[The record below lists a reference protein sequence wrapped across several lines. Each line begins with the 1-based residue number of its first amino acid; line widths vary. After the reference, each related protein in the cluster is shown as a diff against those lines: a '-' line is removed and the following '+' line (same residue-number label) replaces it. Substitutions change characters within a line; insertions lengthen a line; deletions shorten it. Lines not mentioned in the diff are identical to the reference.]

1 MSAKPGVGATE
12 SGTPEAARER
22 AVFRVF
28 IRGPIEKVWHEI
40 TKTDAAQGCFFN
52 AWLNTPGL
60 RVGAPVAMRT
70 KSGRFTLVVGEV
82 LEYDPPHRYAHT
94 FRFTTNDDP
103 PCRVIYDLK
112 AVAGGTEFTLTV
124 EDMPANTKTA
134 RDMTRGGKAI
144 VETLRAIVENGRPA
158 FGTRVMYALMGAMEG
173 MLPGRARS
181 ENWPMP

>member
-1 MSAKPGVGATE
+1 MSAKPNVADRQSAG
-12 SGTPEAARER
+12 PEGQREK
-22 AVFRVF
+22 AVFKIF

-82 LEYDPPHRYAHT
+82 LEYDPPRRYAHT
-94 FRFTTNDDP
+94 FRFTTYDDP
-103 PCRVIYDLK
+103 PCKVIYDLK
-112 AVAGGTEFTLTV
+112 EVAGGTEFTLTV
-124 EDMPANTKTA
+124 EDMPAGSKTA
-134 RDMTRGGKAI
+134 RDMTKGGKAI
-144 VETLRAIVENGRPA
+144 VETLKAIVETGKPA

-173 MLPGRARS
+173 VLPKRARS
-181 ENWPMP
+181 ENWPL

>member
-1 MSAKPGVGATE
+1 MKANPGVAARSGAV
-12 SGTPEAARER
+12 PETKRER
-22 AVFRVF
+22 AVFKVF

-52 AWLNTPGL
+52 AWLSTPGL

-94 FRFTTNDDP
+94 FRFTTYDDP

-112 AVAGGTEFTLTV
+112 SVAGGTEFTLTV
-124 EDMPANTKTA
+124 EDMPAGSKTA
-134 RDMTRGGKAI
+134 KDMTKGGPAI
-144 VETLRAIVENGRPA
+144 VATLKAIVENGKPA
-158 FGTRVMYALMGAMEG
+158 PKTRIMYALMGAMEG
-173 MLPGRARS
+173 MLPKRARS
-181 ENWPMP
+181 ENWPL